1 MIKVQGFRKCLFHKN
16 LPAQKSFKIILI
28 RKVVMTRS
36 HNHKIWDTNW
46 QQHINT
52 SHFHLKVN
60 TVRGS
65 SLLLLYSYTPYNS
78 LEKNT
83 FLYFYERRKLTLNGE
98 MSVQRY
104 VIRAPQNE
112 GSTYVEPQR
121 NVPWIIHVVQ
131 MTAKETNRAVE
142 WACKVRYGALLTIW
156 RDRGLIL
163 VEATDFATK

>member
-1 MIKVQGFRKCLFHKN
+1 
-16 LPAQKSFKIILI
+16 
-28 RKVVMTRS
+28 MTRS

-65 SLLLLYSYTPYNS
+65 PLLLLYSYTPYNS

-131 MTAKETNRAVE
+131 MTAKETNRAAE
-142 WACKVRYGALLTIW
+142 WACKVRYGATSQPLHTHIRPHTQFVILINFMNFLTNFNLTTCTFQYIH
-156 RDRGLIL
+156 
-163 VEATDFATK
+163 K